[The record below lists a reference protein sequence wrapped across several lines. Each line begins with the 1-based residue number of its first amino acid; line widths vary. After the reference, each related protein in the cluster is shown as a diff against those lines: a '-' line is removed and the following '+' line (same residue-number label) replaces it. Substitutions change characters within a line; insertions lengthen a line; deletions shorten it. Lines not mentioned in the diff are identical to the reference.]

1 MSALDIIGSIVTAS
15 GFAALVVMLIDWHEC
30 VREDTGCCQRDDRDP
45 V

>member
-1 MSALDIIGSIVTAS
+1 MSALDVIGSIVTSA

-30 VREDTGCCQRDDRDP
+30 VREDTGCCQDRDHDH